1 MIQFASAKFY
11 LDHKTDDGSTRR
23 DHAQSIYK
31 QTRKWPEDYPEE
43 PMLPDALR
51 YVWDWFVDLSNGR
64 GSSGFGP
71 NPLSWPDYDA
81 WCRMMDIRLE
91 KWEFA
96 ALRRLDATYLMSQ
109 SGAKEKK

>member
-1 MIQFASAKFY
+1 
-11 LDHKTDDGSTRR
+11 
-23 DHAQSIYK
+23 
-31 QTRKWPEDYPEE
+31 
-43 PMLPDALR
+43 MLPDALR

-81 WCRMMDIRLE
+81 WCRMMGIQLE

-109 SGAKEKK
+109 SGTKEKK